1 MAENIFDEKG
11 IIKSE
16 YEMFFEQRMSM
27 NANNDSVDRPKDIRT
42 DFGKGIT
49 FKTCD
54 GKDAAT
60 MEEVMQYNQMFYD
73 RMMNKIDDPHIENS
87 GMHR

>member
-1 MAENIFDEKG
+1 MDDKFFNEPKQNIDPSTGFVVG
-11 IIKSE
+11 SE
-16 YEMFFEQRMSM
+16 EYNRVRYQK
-27 NANNDSVDRPKDIRT
+27 NVDHLT

-60 MEEVMQYNQMFYD
+60 MEEVMQYNQMFYE
-73 RMMNKIDDPHIENS
+73 RMMNKIEDHTIENR
-87 GMHR
+87 GMHM